1 MKGIKYVSTEEKF
14 WIGFGDIHE
23 DLSLLGEIPNLSA
36 ADGVIISGDITNRGD
51 TRRASELLDAVFR
64 MNSHIYA
71 QIGNMDRPE
80 ITSYLDEK
88 GWNIHAR
95 GKLLAEDIGIMGVG
109 YSTPTPFMTPSEVSD
124 DKLAQWLNEGYEQ
137 VKHLPKLILVA
148 HDPPF
153 GSKAA
158 QLPSG
163 ENVGNRSVLE
173 FIRRVQPDI
182 CLTGHIHE
190 AESEDFIGRT
200 KILNPGMLCMGGYV
214 LIRLQKDKLEAD
226 LKNI

>member
-1 MKGIKYVSTEEKF
+1 MSADEKF

-23 DLSLLGEIPNLSA
+23 DLSLLDEIPDLAA
-36 ADGVIISGDITNRGD
+36 ADGVIISGDITNRGG
-51 TRRASELLDAVFR
+51 TRRASELLGAVFR
-64 MNSHIYA
+64 INSNIYA

-88 GWNIHAR
+88 GWNIHAKGR
-95 GKLLAEDIGIMGVG
+95 QLAEDVGIMGVG

-124 DKLAQWLNEGYEQ
+124 DRLAQWLNKGYEQ
-137 VKHLPKLILVA
+137 IKHLPKLILVA

-158 QLPSG
+158 QLPFG

-190 AESEDFIGRT
+190 AESEDFIGKT
-200 KILNPGMLCMGGYV
+200 KIINPGMLSMGGYAI
-214 LIRLQKDKLEAD
+214 IRLKENKLEAT
-226 LKNI
+226 LMYI

>member
-1 MKGIKYVSTEEKF
+1 MSTEEKF

-23 DLSLLGEIPNLSA
+23 DLSLLSEIPNLSA

-51 TRRASELLDAVFR
+51 IRRASDLLEEVFR
-64 MNSHIYA
+64 INSNIYA

-80 ITSYLDEK
+80 VTSYLDEK

-109 YSTPTPFMTPSEVSD
+109 YSTPTPFMTPSEVSG

-137 VKHLPKLILVA
+137 VKHLMKLILVA

-173 FIRRVQPDI
+173 FIQRVQPDI

-190 AESEDFIGRT
+190 AESEDFIGR
-200 KILNPGMLCMGGYV
+200 
-214 LIRLQKDKLEAD
+214 
-226 LKNI
+226 

>member
-1 MKGIKYVSTEEKF
+1 MSAHEKF

-23 DLSLLGEIPNLSA
+23 DISLVHEIPDLSHA
-36 ADGVIISGDITNRGD
+36 NGVIISGDITNRGGI
-51 TRRASELLDAVFR
+51 RRASELLEVVSKINPR
-64 MNSHIYA
+64 IYA

-80 ITSYLDEK
+80 ITSYLDDK
-88 GWNIHAR
+88 GWNIHAM
-95 GKLLAEDIGIMGVG
+95 GKPLTQDIGIMGVG
-109 YSTPTPFMTPSEVSD
+109 YSTPTPFMTPSEVPDAS
-124 DKLAQWLNEGYEQ
+124 LAQWLTRGYEQ

-158 QLPSG
+158 NLPSG
-163 ENVGNRSVLE
+163 ENVGNKSVLE

-190 AESEDFIGRT
+190 AESEDFIGKT
-200 KILNPGMLCMGGYV
+200 KVLNPGMLCMGGYV
-214 LIRLQKDKLEAD
+214 KIRLSGDALEAD
-226 LKNI
+226 LMSI

>member
-1 MKGIKYVSTEEKF
+1 MSTNDKF

-23 DLSLLGEIPNLSA
+23 DISLLDEIPDIAA
-36 ADGVIISGDITNRGD
+36 ADGVIISGDITNRGG
-51 TRRASELLDAVFR
+51 TRRASELLEAVFR
-64 MNSHIYA
+64 INQNIYA

-80 ITSYLDEK
+80 ITSYLNER
-88 GWNIHAR
+88 GWNIHSK
-95 GKLLAEDIGIMGVG
+95 GKQLTKDIGIMGVG
-109 YSTPTPFMTPSEVSD
+109 YSTPTPFMTPSEVPD

-158 QLPSG
+158 DLPSG

-173 FIRRVQPDI
+173 FIQRVQPDI

-190 AESEDFIGRT
+190 AKSEDLIGKT
-200 KILNPGMLCMGGYV
+200 KVLNPGMLLMGGYV
-214 LIRLQKDKLEAD
+214 LIRLKKDKLEA
-226 LKNI
+226 NVMYI

>member
-1 MKGIKYVSTEEKF
+1 VSTAEKF

-23 DLSLLGEIPNLSA
+23 DLSLLGDIPNISA

-51 TRRASELLDAVFR
+51 TRRASELLDEVFR
-64 MNSHIYA
+64 INSNIYA

-80 ITSYLDEK
+80 VTSYLDEK

-95 GKLLAEDIGIMGVG
+95 GKQLAEDIGIMGVG

-137 VKHLPKLILVA
+137 VKHLIKLILVA

-173 FIRRVQPDI
+173 FIQRVQPDI

-190 AESEDFIGRT
+190 AASEDFIGRT

-214 LIRLQKDKLEAD
+214 LIRLQEGKLAAD
-226 LKNI
+226 LKYI

>member
-1 MKGIKYVSTEEKF
+1 MSTAEKF

-23 DLSLLGEIPNLSA
+23 DLSLLGEIPNISA

-51 TRRASELLDAVFR
+51 TRRASELLDEVFR
-64 MNSHIYA
+64 INSNIYA

-95 GKLLAEDIGIMGVG
+95 GKQLAEDIGIMGVG

-137 VKHLPKLILVA
+137 VKHLMKLILVA

-173 FIRRVQPDI
+173 FIQRVQPDI

-214 LIRLQKDKLEAD
+214 LIRLQGDKLAAD
-226 LKNI
+226 LRYV

>member
-1 MKGIKYVSTEEKF
+1 MSTAEKF

-23 DLSLLGEIPNLSA
+23 DLSLLGEIPNISA

-51 TRRASELLDAVFR
+51 TRRASELLDEVFR
-64 MNSHIYA
+64 INSNIYA

-80 ITSYLDEK
+80 VTSYLDEK

-95 GKLLAEDIGIMGVG
+95 GKQLYEDIGIMGVG

-137 VKHLPKLILVA
+137 VKHLMKLILVA
-148 HDPPF
+148 HDPPL

-173 FIRRVQPDI
+173 FIQRVQPDI

-214 LIRLQKDKLEAD
+214 LIRLQEGKLAAD
-226 LKNI
+226 LRYI

>member
-1 MKGIKYVSTEEKF
+1 MSTEEKF

-51 TRRASELLDAVFR
+51 TRRASELLDEVFR
-64 MNSHIYA
+64 INSNIYA

-80 ITSYLDEK
+80 VTSYLDEK

-95 GKLLAEDIGIMGVG
+95 GKLLADDIGIMGVG

-137 VKHLPKLILVA
+137 VKHLMKLILVA

-158 QLPSG
+158 RLPSG

-173 FIRRVQPDI
+173 FIQRVQPDI

-200 KILNPGMLCMGGYV
+200 KILNPGMLGMGGYV
-214 LIRLQKDKLEAD
+214 IIRLQEDKLAAD
-226 LKNI
+226 LMYI

>member
-1 MKGIKYVSTEEKF
+1 MSADEKF

-23 DLSLLGEIPNLSA
+23 DLSLLDEIPDLAA
-36 ADGVIISGDITNRGD
+36 ADGVIISGDITNRGG
-51 TRRASELLDAVFR
+51 TRRASELLEAVFSI
-64 MNSHIYA
+64 NSNIYA

-88 GWNIHAR
+88 GWNIHAKGR
-95 GKLLAEDIGIMGVG
+95 QLAEDVGIMGVG

-124 DKLAQWLNEGYEQ
+124 DRLAQWLNEGYEQ
-137 VKHLPKLILVA
+137 IKHLPKLILVA

-158 QLPSG
+158 QLPFG

-173 FIRRVQPDI
+173 FIQRVQPDI

-190 AESEDFIGRT
+190 AESEDFIGKT
-200 KILNPGMLCMGGYV
+200 KIINPGMLSMGGYAI
-214 LIRLQKDKLEAD
+214 IRLKENKLEAT
-226 LKNI
+226 LMYI

>member
-1 MKGIKYVSTEEKF
+1 VSTAEKF

-51 TRRASELLDAVFR
+51 IRRASELLDEVFR
-64 MNSHIYA
+64 INSNIYA

-80 ITSYLDEK
+80 VTSYLDEK

-137 VKHLPKLILVA
+137 VKHLMKLILVA

-173 FIRRVQPDI
+173 FIQRVQPDI

-190 AESEDFIGRT
+190 AESEDFIGKT
-200 KILNPGMLCMGGYV
+200 KILNPGMLGMGGYV
-214 LIRLQKDKLEAD
+214 LIRLQEDKLAAD
-226 LKNI
+226 IRYI

>member
-1 MKGIKYVSTEEKF
+1 MSTAEKF

-23 DLSLLGEIPNLSA
+23 DLSLLGEIPNISA

-51 TRRASELLDAVFR
+51 TRRASELLDEVFR
-64 MNSHIYA
+64 INSNIYA

-80 ITSYLDEK
+80 VTSYLDEK

-137 VKHLPKLILVA
+137 VKHLMKLILVA

-200 KILNPGMLCMGGYV
+200 KILNPGMLGMGGYV
-214 LIRLQKDKLEAD
+214 LIRLQEDKLAAD
-226 LKNI
+226 LMYI

>member
-1 MKGIKYVSTEEKF
+1 MSTAEKF

-51 TRRASELLDAVFR
+51 TRRASELLDEVFR
-64 MNSHIYA
+64 INSNIYA

-80 ITSYLDEK
+80 VTSYLDEK

-137 VKHLPKLILVA
+137 VKHLMKLILVA

-173 FIRRVQPDI
+173 FIQRVQPDI

-190 AESEDFIGRT
+190 AESEDFIGKT
-200 KILNPGMLCMGGYV
+200 KILNPGMLSMGGYV
-214 LIRLQKDKLEAD
+214 LIRLQEDKLAAD
-226 LKNI
+226 LKYI

>member
-1 MKGIKYVSTEEKF
+1 MSTAEKF

-23 DLSLLGEIPNLSA
+23 DLSLLGDIPNISA

-51 TRRASELLDAVFR
+51 TRRASELLDEVFR
-64 MNSHIYA
+64 INSNIYA

-80 ITSYLDEK
+80 VTSYLDEK

-95 GKLLAEDIGIMGVG
+95 GKQLAEDIGIMGVG

-137 VKHLPKLILVA
+137 VKHLMKLILVA

-173 FIRRVQPDI
+173 FIQRVQPDI

-190 AESEDFIGRT
+190 AASEDFIGRT

-214 LIRLQKDKLEAD
+214 LIRLQEGKLAAD
-226 LKNI
+226 LKYI

>member
-1 MKGIKYVSTEEKF
+1 MSTAEKF

-36 ADGVIISGDITNRGD
+36 AEGVIISGDITNRGD
-51 TRRASELLDAVFR
+51 TRRASELLDEVFR
-64 MNSHIYA
+64 INSNIYV
-71 QIGNMDRPE
+71 QIGNMDQPE
-80 ITSYLDEK
+80 VTSYLVEK

-124 DKLAQWLNEGYEQ
+124 DKLAQWLKEGYEQ
-137 VKHLPKLILVA
+137 VKHLMKLILVA

-173 FIRRVQPDI
+173 FIQRVQPDI

-214 LIRLQKDKLEAD
+214 LIRLREGKLAAD
-226 LKNI
+226 LRYV

>member
-1 MKGIKYVSTEEKF
+1 VSTAEKF

-51 TRRASELLDAVFR
+51 TRRASELLDEVFR
-64 MNSHIYA
+64 INPNIYA

-80 ITSYLDEK
+80 VTSYLDEK

-137 VKHLPKLILVA
+137 VKHLMKLILVA

-173 FIRRVQPDI
+173 FIQRVQPDI

-190 AESEDFIGRT
+190 AESEDFIGKT
-200 KILNPGMLCMGGYV
+200 KILNPGMLSMGGYV
-214 LIRLQKDKLEAD
+214 LIRLQEDKLAAD
-226 LKNI
+226 IRYI

>member
-1 MKGIKYVSTEEKF
+1 MSTDEKF

-51 TRRASELLDAVFR
+51 TRRASELLDEVFR
-64 MNSHIYA
+64 INSNIYA
-71 QIGNMDRPE
+71 QIGNMDQPE
-80 ITSYLDEK
+80 VTSYLDEK
-88 GWNIHAR
+88 DWNIHAR

-137 VKHLPKLILVA
+137 VKHLMKLILVA

-173 FIRRVQPDI
+173 FIQRVQPDI

-214 LIRLQKDKLEAD
+214 LIRLQEGKLAAD
-226 LKNI
+226 LRYI

>member
-1 MKGIKYVSTEEKF
+1 MSTAEKF

-51 TRRASELLDAVFR
+51 TRRASELLDEVFR
-64 MNSHIYA
+64 INSNIYA

-80 ITSYLDEK
+80 VTSYLDEK

-137 VKHLPKLILVA
+137 VKHLMKLILVA

-173 FIRRVQPDI
+173 FIQRVQPDI

-190 AESEDFIGRT
+190 AESEDFIGKT
-200 KILNPGMLCMGGYV
+200 KILNPGMLSMGGYV
-214 LIRLQKDKLEAD
+214 LIRLQEDKLAAD
-226 LKNI
+226 IRYI